1 MALPAPSLA
10 KSDDLDG
17 GASKLVEVNERLC
30 DLRPVR
36 VVGDGRERAQLEKKL
51 RRRFSGK

>member
-1 MALPAPSLA
+1 VALPAPSLA